1 VAEGELLYERDER
14 LAVITFN
21 RPRVHNAINY
31 DMITQFNDAI
41 RRADE
46 DEEVRVIVV
55 KGGGER
61 AFSVGYDITRA
72 KDDPRANRGIAEWRA
87 AAHNDLRFCFAPWE
101 CSKPVIAMIRGWCL
115 AGALELAQM
124 CDVRV
129 ASTDAKFGVVETRFS
144 AGVACMIMP
153 WIIGPARARS
163 LIYTGDTIDA
173 QEAYRIGLVNHLYA
187 PEQLEAETVRLAKR
201 MSMVAMN
208 CLVTNKRAINMT
220 MEAMGFR
227 AAMNYALEA
236 CVMLDAGGTPE
247 YREFDRL
254 RREQSLKDA
263 LAWRDGLFRQYE

>member
-236 CVMLDAGGTPE
+236 GVMLDAGGTPE